1 MAASLNESHP
11 LISSEMDL
19 GSPVF
24 NYVRML
30 PSSSFVMTLGWSMAV
45 AVLFCLMP
53 LFGKPLK
60 SKQGHSIPKGPTGL
74 PILGEIPFSAA

>member
-1 MAASLNESHP
+1 MVASLNESHP

-19 GSPVF
+19 GSPI

-74 PILGEIPFSAA
+74 PILGEKPFSAA